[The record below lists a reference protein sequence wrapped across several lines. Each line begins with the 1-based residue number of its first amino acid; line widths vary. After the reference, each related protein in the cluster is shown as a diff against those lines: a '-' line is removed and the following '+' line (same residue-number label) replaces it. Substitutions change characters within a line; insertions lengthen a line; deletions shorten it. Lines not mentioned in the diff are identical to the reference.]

1 MVNKETMVM
10 TKILMI
16 NPTNKIILNKTD
28 KEIIINSF
36 KIITIPTDSLI
47 KVKDTL
53 VANNSIILIINKVKD
68 SIIIL
73 VKVMIKEISMTG
85 IKGSKIKDQET
96 SAEIITGEGMVI
108 IKDSIIMILGTID
121 LYKKIF
127 LHQSPFLLN
136 LIQQSKF
143 HNKINCPLLILGL
156 F

>member
-1 MVNKETMVM
+1 
-10 TKILMI
+10 
-16 NPTNKIILNKTD
+16 
-28 KEIIINSF
+28 
-36 KIITIPTDSLI
+36 
-47 KVKDTL
+47 
-53 VANNSIILIINKVKD
+53 
-68 SIIIL
+68 
-73 VKVMIKEISMTG
+73 MIKEISMTG

-127 LHQSPFLLN
+127 LHLNPFLLN

>member
-53 VANNSIILIINKVKD
+53 VANNSIILIIYKVKD

-73 VKVMIKEISMTG
+73 VKVMIKEIPMTE

-127 LHQSPFLLN
+127 LHQNPFLLN